1 MLFLISSNITR
12 LQPNYRCTVT
22 TLRIV
27 QNNCYNCVTKK
38 GRLGDTRISIERD
51 GLLLCENYF
60 FDSLEGFAFSS
71 NVAKEGYAIQ

>member
-1 MLFLISSNITR
+1 
-12 LQPNYRCTVT
+12 
-22 TLRIV
+22 
-27 QNNCYNCVTKK
+27 
-38 GRLGDTRISIERD
+38 LGDTRISIERD